1 MRQITRIAVHHTASP
16 PFTTAAEV
24 DGWHRARGWS
34 GIGYH
39 RLVRLDAA
47 TGRWVVE
54 EGRPETRAGAHV
66 AGANADSLGIAV
78 AGDWS
83 AEAPP
88 AAAVALVVDVCAEW
102 CRRYGI
108 APEAILGHRQHDGA
122 ATTCPGLVPVALVRR
137 VVAERLRGPSL
148 GELRA
153 RAAAGRS

>member
-1 MRQITRIAVHHTASP
+1 VRQITRIAVHHTASP
-16 PFTTAAEV
+16 PTTTAAEV

-47 TGRWVVE
+47 AGRWVVE
-54 EGRPETRAGAHV
+54 EGRPEARAGAHV
-66 AGANADSLGIAV
+66 AGANTDSLGVAV

-88 AAAVALVVDVCAEW
+88 AEAVALVVEVCASW

-108 APEAILGHRQHDGA
+108 APAAIRGHREHAGA
-122 ATTCPGLVPVALVRR
+122 ATACPGRIPVDAVRAA
-137 VVAERLRGPSL
+137 VAGRLRGPTL
-148 GELRA
+148 AEA
-153 RAAAGRS
+153 RAAGRS